1 MKSLWRTLRQLFDVM
16 PAGAKPFYLWYSIV
30 TGALAILDTAA
41 LGLIVLV
48 VTPLATGG
56 PVTLP
61 LMGELPE
68 GATVWIVLL
77 VCFLFILKGVL
88 AILLHWVATRRF
100 ARYELEIG
108 DRLFHSFARAQWEDR
123 SKLSTAEVT
132 RIVDISMAN
141 TNLGFILPLSQVPGN
156 VLTFVSVLAVL
167 VASQP
172 VTALIAL
179 LYLLLISFLLLVV
192 VTKRVRTAGAHNRK
206 FGYLVARIMT
216 EMVESLKEI
225 TLRDKIDEV
234 GRVISRNRKRATRAR
249 ANMAFLSVIPKY
261 AFEAALIGGCL
272 LVGGAAFL
280 MSGPEAA
287 VVSVS
292 LFAATGFRMIPAMNA
307 VQSSFNSASA
317 NEVYARDVIRF
328 LKEAKANRAESVA
341 VAVDRTE
348 LPLRP
353 NELVLRD
360 VDFSYP
366 GSDEN
371 VLKGINV
378 RIPFGSSLAVV
389 GPSGAGKST
398 LIDIVLGLS
407 QPTRGSIEIDG
418 LELESVVRQWRGRV
432 GYVPQR
438 VTLFDASIAQN
449 VALTWSDDFDAERV
463 TWALERAQLG
473 ELLERPAGI
482 HAVVGERGSSISG
495 GQQQRLGIA
504 RALYTDPFVL
514 VLDEATSALDTAT
527 ENRVSQAMR
536 SLQGEVTFVTI
547 AHRLATIRDYDQ
559 VCYMDSGVI
568 RGSGTFDEVVNAV
581 PEFAHQAKLAGLNEG
596 R

>member
-16 PAGAKPFYLWYSIV
+16 PSGAKPFYVWYSIV

-61 LMGELPE
+61 LIGELPE
-68 GATVWIVLL
+68 EATVWIVLL
-77 VCFLFILKGVL
+77 VCFLFVLKGVL

-108 DRLFHSFARAQWEDR
+108 NRLFHSYAHAQWEDR

-156 VLTFVSVLAVL
+156 LLTFISVLAVL

-172 VTALIAL
+172 LTALIAL
-179 LYLLLISFLLLVV
+179 VYLLLISFLLLVV

-216 EMVESLKEI
+216 EMVDALKEI
-225 TLRDKIDEV
+225 TLRGKIDEV
-234 GRVISRNRKRATRAR
+234 GKVISQNRQRATRAR

-261 AFEAALIGGCL
+261 AFEAALIGGFL
-272 LVGGAAFL
+272 LVGGAAYLFN
-280 MSGPEAA
+280 GPEAA
-287 VVSVS
+287 IVSVS

-307 VQSSFNSASA
+307 VQSAFNSASA
-317 NEVYARDVIRF
+317 NEVYARDVVRF
-328 LKEAKANRAESVA
+328 LKEAEASQAAADETTEDSAVLPDNPRALNLKS
-341 VAVDRTE
+341 
-348 LPLRP
+348 
-353 NELVLRD
+353 
-360 VDFSYP
+360 VDFVYP
-366 GSDEN
+366 GSEEA
-371 VLKGINV
+371 VLRGANLE
-378 RIPFGSSLAVV
+378 IPFGSSLAVV

-398 LIDIVLGLS
+398 LIDMVLGLS
-407 QPTRGSIEIDG
+407 RPSEGKIEIDG
-418 LELESVVRQWRGRV
+418 LELESVVRQWRSRV

-473 ELLERPAGI
+473 ELLERPQGI

-504 RALYTDPFVL
+504 RALYTDPLVL

-559 VCYMDSGVI
+559 VCYMESGMI
-568 RGSGTFDEVVNAV
+568 RGLGSFDELVATV
-581 PEFAHQAKLAGLNEG
+581 PEFAHQARLAGLVE
-596 R
+596 RK